1 MKGEIDKD
9 FYCTASGSPEVTC
22 PKFLECKEGSECCY
36 FLHHKWPTPEQYLVK
51 WDKKWDGAVY
61 AMCEHR
67 VSCHDNCHEDWML
80 RECVDD
86 AMDDI
91 CQADQKAIIV
101 CACTPWGKPL
111 ADWRP
116 E

>member
-9 FYCTASGSPEVTC
+9 FYCTLGRNKKKQRDLCNNECASCDCEA
-22 PKFLECKEGSECCY
+22 Y
-36 FLHHKWPTPEQYLVK
+36 QRKWPTLAQYCEK
-51 WDKKWDGAVY
+51 HGEEWPDDGAVY
-61 AMCEHR
+61 CYAVPVEEKDGWYTFDYR
-67 VSCHDNCHEDWML
+67 WFKNNKERYAKDDQML
-80 RECVDD
+80 YC
-86 AMDDI
+86 
-91 CQADQKAIIV
+91 V